1 VSVLVV
7 GAGIVGL
14 AVGRQLLIDRPGEEV
29 TVVDKESTVAAHQTG
44 HNSGVIH
51 SGIYYTPGSLKAQL
65 CRRGRD
71 LLTDF
76 CLEHKVPVSAVGKL
90 VVALN
95 SDDQRRLA
103 EIHRRAQANG
113 VKEAVMM
120 DGPGLR
126 EIEPHVAGIA
136 ALHSPATSIVDF
148 AQVARALAAD
158 IAARGGTIRLRSEV
172 TGFRQDSEGVVAET
186 STGELRATSSIVCG
200 GLHSTRLAGMV
211 GADSDPRIV
220 PFRGEYYQLSE
231 AAASKVR
238 GLVYPVP
245 DPRYPFLGIH
255 LTRRIGGTVDVGPNA
270 VLALALQG
278 YRRRDVSVRDLQSIL
293 GWPGFWTMARQNWKM
308 GAAEITGSLS
318 RRYFA
323 SQARRY
329 LPDLATSDL
338 LPWPAGVRAQA
349 IRRNGE
355 LVDDFWI
362 THEQRITLV
371 RNAPSPAATSALA
384 IAEHICAEVSP
395 LGNNR

>member
-1 VSVLVV
+1 VVSVLVV

-14 AVGRQLLIDRPGEEV
+14 AVARQLLLDRPGEDV
-29 TVVDKESTVAAHQTG
+29 TVVDKEAVVAAHQTG

-51 SGIYYTPGSLKAQL
+51 AGIYYTPGSLKAEL
-65 CRRGRD
+65 CRRGRS

-76 CLEHKVPVSAVGKL
+76 CLEQKVPVSAVGKL
-90 VVALN
+90 VVAL
-95 SDDQRRLA
+95 DEQDRHRLA
-103 EIHRRAQANG
+103 EIHRRAEANG
-113 VKEAVMM
+113 AIEVVMM
-120 DGPGLR
+120 DGAGLR

-148 AQVARALAAD
+148 AEVSRSLAAD
-158 IAARGGTIRLRSEV
+158 IVARGGRIILNCEV
-172 TGFRQDSEGVVAET
+172 TGFRQERDCVVAET
-186 STGELRATSSIVCG
+186 TTGELRADRTIVCG
-200 GLHSTRLAGMV
+200 GLQSADLAEKAGS
-211 GADSDPRIV
+211 DSDPRII

-270 VLALALQG
+270 VPALALQG

-293 GWPGFWTMARQNWKM
+293 GWPGFWTMARKNWKM
-308 GAAEITGSLS
+308 GATEIVGSLS
-318 RRYFA
+318 KRYFA
-323 SQARRY
+323 AQARRY
-329 LPDLATSDL
+329 LPDLTTSDL

-362 THEQRITLV
+362 TAHNRITLV

-384 IAEHICAEVSP
+384 IAEHICAEVY
-395 LGNNR
+395 GRARD

>member
-1 VSVLVV
+1 MSVLVV

-14 AVGRQLLIDRPGEEV
+14 AVARQLLLDRPGEDV
-29 TVVDKESTVAAHQTG
+29 KVVDKEAVVAAHQTG

-51 SGIYYTPGSLKAQL
+51 AGIYYTPGSLKAEL
-65 CRRGRD
+65 CRRGRS

-76 CLEHKVPVSAVGKL
+76 CLEQKVPVSAVGKL

-95 SDDQRRLA
+95 EQDRHRLT
-103 EIHRRAQANG
+103 EIHRRAEANG
-113 VKEAVMM
+113 ATEVVMM
-120 DGPGLR
+120 DDAGLR

-148 AQVARALAAD
+148 AEVSRALAAD
-158 IAARGGTIRLRSEV
+158 IVARGGRIILGSEV
-172 TGFRQDSEGVVAET
+172 TGFRQERDCVVAET
-186 STGELRATSSIVCG
+186 TTGELSADRAIVCG
-200 GLHSTRLAGMV
+200 GLQSANLAEKAGS
-211 GADSDPRIV
+211 DSDPRII

-270 VLALALQG
+270 VPALALQG
-278 YRRRDVSVRDLQSIL
+278 YRRWDISVRDLQSIL
-293 GWPGFWTMARQNWKM
+293 GWPGFWTMARKNWKM
-308 GAAEITGSLS
+308 GTTEIVGSLS
-318 RRYFA
+318 KRYFA
-323 SQARRY
+323 AQARRY
-329 LPDLATSDL
+329 LPDLTTSDL

-349 IRRNGE
+349 VRRNGE

-362 THEQRITLV
+362 TAHNRITLV

-384 IAEHICAEVSP
+384 IAEHICAEVY
-395 LGNNR
+395 GRAGA